1 MRIQKYP
8 DTCGG
13 GLDERLDGLPPS
25 EPFLSGIQTND
36 QAPHKEPIRLG
47 YINANCANDTYVK
60 TLRKRMAV
68 VIFRETMQRTVF
80 TKTTKVLC
88 LVSCVLC

>member
-8 DTCGG
+8 DTCVGD
-13 GLDERLDGLPPS
+13 LDERLDGLPPS
-25 EPFLSGIQTND
+25 EPFLSGIQAND
-36 QAPHKEPIRLG
+36 QAPQRAYPPQV
-47 YINANCANDTYVK
+47 INAKCTNDTYVK
-60 TLRKRMAV
+60 TLPKRMAV
-68 VIFRETMQRTVF
+68 AIFRDTMQRTVF

>member
-8 DTCGG
+8 ATCGG

-25 EPFLSGIQTND
+25 EPFLSGIQ
-36 QAPHKEPIRLG
+36 AYEEPIRLR

-60 TLRKRMAV
+60 TRPKRMTV
-68 VIFRETMQRTVF
+68 VIFRDTMQRTVF